1 MKKQL
6 RWVLIGLLVLSA
18 AGMAFA
24 APKETGQATNLRESD
39 PAKMTALDRYIAKP
53 DPNYK
58 YELVNTFEGD
68 GTTGYVLGLTSQQW
82 RTATEVDRPVW
93 THWVTIAVPKKV
105 KSTTALMVI
114 GGGSNKDQAPKGGDV
129 KLHVIAKA
137 TNAITAEISNIPNE
151 PLVFSDDQKR
161 RSEDSIIAYTWDKYL
176 RTGDEEWPLRLPM
189 TKAVV
194 RAMDAIQEFCA
205 SSRGGKNTIETFVPA
220 GGSKRGWTTWTVGV
234 VDKRV
239 VAIAPAVIDLLNI
252 IPSFRHHKA
261 VYGRWAPAID
271 DYEQMG
277 IMEWMET
284 PEYAAMMKIVEP
296 YSYLDRLTMPKFIM
310 ASGGDQFFLPDS
322 WKFYWD
328 DLKGPKWIRYVPN
341 TGHGLNA
348 TAYESLQ
355 AFFGA
360 IAHNEPIPEITWTF
374 VDDATVRV
382 QANAK
387 PSSVK
392 LWQGT
397 NPEHRDFRVDVAG
410 EIYKATD
417 LAPEA
422 DGSYIGKVEKS
433 AQGWTAYL
441 IELQFPGKSGAPFTF
456 TTPIRILPDT
466 YEHEYVPVPN
476 PPKGFLTK

>member
-355 AFFGA
+355 A
-360 IAHNEPIPEITWTF
+360 
-374 VDDATVRV
+374 
-382 QANAK
+382 
-387 PSSVK
+387 
-392 LWQGT
+392 
-397 NPEHRDFRVDVAG
+397 
-410 EIYKATD
+410 
-417 LAPEA
+417 
-422 DGSYIGKVEKS
+422 
-433 AQGWTAYL
+433 
-441 IELQFPGKSGAPFTF
+441 
-456 TTPIRILPDT
+456 
-466 YEHEYVPVPN
+466 
-476 PPKGFLTK
+476 